1 MVLIPEDMD
10 VPLSR
15 RDTSKPEN
23 VRWLVRNLPIR
34 NSKHP
39 SFDDVWR
46 VLKLLL
52 RGKPARF

>member
-10 VPLSR
+10 VPLNR

-34 NSKHP
+34 NSEHP

-52 RGKPARF
+52 RGKPTRF

>member
-10 VPLSR
+10 VPLNR

-23 VRWLVRNLPIR
+23 VRWLVRNLTIR

-52 RGKPARF
+52 RGKPTRF

>member
-15 RDTSKPEN
+15 RDTNKPEN

-46 VLKLLL
+46 VLKLLV
-52 RGKPARF
+52 RGKPSRF

>member
-15 RDTSKPEN
+15 RDTNKPEN
-23 VRWLVRNLPIR
+23 IRWLMRNLSIR
-34 NSKHP
+34 NSEHP
-39 SFDDVWR
+39 SFKEVID
-46 VLKLLL
+46 VLKLLN

>member
-10 VPLSR
+10 VPINR

-34 NSKHP
+34 NSAHP
-39 SFDDVWR
+39 SFDEVWQ
-46 VLKLLL
+46 VLRLLV

>member
-1 MVLIPEDMD
+1 MVLIPEDME
-10 VPLSR
+10 VPLNR

-39 SFDDVWR
+39 RFDDVWR

>member
-10 VPLSR
+10 VPLNR

-34 NSKHP
+34 NSNILA
-39 SFDDVWR
+39 SMMC
-46 VLKLLL
+46 
-52 RGKPARF
+52 GEY

>member
-23 VRWLVRNLPIR
+23 VRWLVRNLSVK
-34 NSKHP
+34 NSEHP
-39 SFDDVWR
+39 RFDDVFR

-52 RGKPARF
+52 RGKPSRF

>member
-23 VRWLVRNLPIR
+23 VRWLVRNLSVK
-34 NSKHP
+34 NSEHP
-39 SFDDVWR
+39 SFDDVFR

-52 RGKPARF
+52 RGKPSRF

>member
-52 RGKPARF
+52 RGKPTRF